1 MVGLLGGLLGT
12 RKNRNVAPATP
23 QDDGYVSKATG
34 GVAEDNAFAAGGT
47 SFGGGVR
54 VRV

>member
-34 GVAEDNAFAAGGT
+34 GVAEDNAFAGDT

>member
-12 RKNRNVAPATP
+12 HKNRNVAPATP

-34 GVAEDNAFAAGGT
+34 AVAEDNVFAGGHVI
-47 SFGGGVR
+47 GGGVR